1 MLMYADLFIVANYLC
16 TFCVDLCR
24 FLLFF
29 VYLKKSFSERKS
41 MRSVSCSLL
50 LLLFRFVCERAEN
63 KKESVINEGSKQ
75 DREEGKL
82 TQNGR
87 TEKERDS
94 RIENRIDRAGR
105 GGAGGQRNGG
115 RCDRHHLPVLSTFI
129 KASKTS

>member
-1 MLMYADLFIVANYLC
+1 
-16 TFCVDLCR
+16 
-24 FLLFF
+24 
-29 VYLKKSFSERKS
+29 

-87 TEKERDS
+87 TEKERGS

-105 GGAGGQRNGG
+105 GGGRAGREMAVVAIDTI
-115 RCDRHHLPVLSTFI
+115 CPS
-129 KASKTS
+129 